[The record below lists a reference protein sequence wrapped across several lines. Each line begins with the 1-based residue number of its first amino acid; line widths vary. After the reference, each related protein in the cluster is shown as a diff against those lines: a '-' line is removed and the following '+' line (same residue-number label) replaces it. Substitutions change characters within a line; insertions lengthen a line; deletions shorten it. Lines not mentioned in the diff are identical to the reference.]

1 MIKRARLVVVFL
13 KEDYDGSCST
23 EVVDTTTLNVKD
35 SDNNE
40 KNKSPNQNYNPHKHN
55 TKSNATTYRHN
66 LFTQPFHKGKIVDC
80 KWLLKEKMILHM
92 T

>member
-1 MIKRARLVVVFL
+1 VVFL
-13 KEDYDGSCST
+13 KEDFDGSCST

-40 KNKSPNQNYNPHKHN
+40 KNKSPNQNHNPTNNN

-66 LFTQPFHKGKIVDC
+66 LFTRVK
-80 KWLLKEKMILHM
+80 L
-92 T
+92 